1 MLNNAISALLEVIN
15 YPNKCHMVHE
25 YSELLVSFRS
35 VMMDHFSISEPL
47 ERDSINSNEILEWLE
62 PVFPLLAKYMLL
74 RNWDLGD
81 KLFKEMIELA
91 KSDKGY
97 RDEFVI
103 YLAVGSTFQLQDLT
117 QPFRKMDHWEDLN
130 STGLKFSNAFA
141 SLDTVTA
148 HFRGVLIETFCF
160 SITQRDNLNI

>member
-1 MLNNAISALLEVIN
+1 
-15 YPNKCHMVHE
+15 MVHE
-25 YSELLVSFRS
+25 YSELLVSFRL
-35 VMMDHFSISEPL
+35 VMMEHFSISEPL

-62 PVFPLLAKYMLL
+62 PVFPLLTKYMLL
-74 RNWDLGD
+74 RNWELGD
-81 KLFKEMIELA
+81 KLLKEMIELA

-103 YLAVGSTFQLQDLT
+103 YLAVGSTFQIQDLT

-160 SITQRDNLNI
+160 AITQRDNLNI